1 MRTRYSKFFRSDFR
15 AQFFSMRFFCS
26 KIQHDIYFLNQNA
39 NPTSKRREYSRFT
52 AEIARKNLWGLKT
65 DMKTR
70 LIRSLCSRNSEI
82 CTEYIYFL
90 QFR

>member
-1 MRTRYSKFFRSDFR
+1 MRTWYSKLLVLILGPDFL
-15 AQFFSMRFFCS
+15 MKFFCS

-65 DMKTR
+65 DMKMR
-70 LIRSLCSRNSEI
+70 LIRSLCSKNS
-82 CTEYIYFL
+82 
-90 QFR
+90 